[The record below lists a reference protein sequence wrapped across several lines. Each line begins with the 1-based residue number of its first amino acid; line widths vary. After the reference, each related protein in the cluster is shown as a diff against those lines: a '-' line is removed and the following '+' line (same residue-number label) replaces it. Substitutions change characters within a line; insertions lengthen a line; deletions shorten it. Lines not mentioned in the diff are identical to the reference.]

1 MAVGD
6 EDAALMAEI
15 ARLTGQIDQ
24 HNSSA
29 GPAYPHGGYEFQTRG
44 GRGRGRGRGRGNAT
58 QLPSRH
64 RTLVLNS
71 NQKGAE
77 AEANGSSTQ
86 QQTQD
91 QQQQHSWVRRK
102 TTHNMSLVSSDAFE
116 KS

>member
-1 MAVGD
+1 M
-6 EDAALMAEI
+6 
-15 ARLTGQIDQ
+15 
-24 HNSSA
+24 
-29 GPAYPHGGYEFQTRG
+29 P
-44 GRGRGRGRGRGNAT
+44 
-58 QLPSRH
+58 LPSRH

-71 NQKGAE
+71 IQKGAE
-77 AEANGSSTQ
+77 AEASGSSTQ